1 MRVTGTILMFLWL
14 LTLQAQQQYRY
25 RLDFTVGSR
34 DFVDTVQIEY
44 ERGQVYVPVTIDGQQ
59 LRFKLDTGSSQGVV
73 YDDTPVKG
81 LRPIGHIRSEDATGA
96 SRPVKM
102 VELPPMTIGGLTLRG
117 YKAALH
123 QRQVRRRGEDGII
136 GFDLLRKMAA
146 KIDVRHQ
153 RMILT
158 DRKKWVKDE
167 QGYMLPYK
175 LVNHTPRVQIDPVE
189 GETATV
195 VMDTG
200 SRQLLSLNRSWVA
213 ASLAGNEEARTQ
225 VEGRCTGQMAIGNFG
240 VEPEAEVVFLG
251 LHAVRWGDLQ
261 LRDVH
266 CITSQGNSHI
276 GAPLL
281 THGTLTVNPFQ
292 RRLVFQPYDELKE
305 TTDEGKLMSY
315 CVIGNEQ
322 LRIAFV
328 PKQGRA
334 VVGLIW
340 DRCDAYRQGFRQ
352 GDIIEQ
358 IDGRDVSFDDFLRFR
373 AVYGQQYQFTLRDR
387 YGVHRTLRAEMPTLK
402 RASP

>member
-1 MRVTGTILMFLWL
+1 
-14 LTLQAQQQYRY
+14 
-25 RLDFTVGSR
+25 
-34 DFVDTVQIEY
+34 
-44 ERGQVYVPVTIDGQQ
+44 
-59 LRFKLDTGSSQGVV
+59 
-73 YDDTPVKG
+73 
-81 LRPIGHIRSEDATGA
+81 
-96 SRPVKM
+96 
-102 VELPPMTIGGLTLRG
+102 
-117 YKAALH
+117 
-123 QRQVRRRGEDGII
+123 
-136 GFDLLRKMAA
+136 
-146 KIDVRHQ
+146 
-153 RMILT
+153 
-158 DRKKWVKDE
+158 
-167 QGYMLPYK
+167 MLPYK

>member
-1 MRVTGTILMFLWL
+1 MRVTGIMLMFLWL
-14 LTLQAQQQYRY
+14 QTMQAQQQYRY

-73 YDDTPVKG
+73 YDDTPLKG
-81 LRPIGHIRSEDATGA
+81 MRPIGHIRSEDATGA
-96 SRPVKM
+96 SRPVTM
-102 VELPPMTIGGLTLRG
+102 VELPMMSIGDLTLRG

-123 QRQVRRRGEDGII
+123 QRQVKRRGEDGII

-158 DRKKWVKDE
+158 DRKKMLKGE
-167 QGYMLPYK
+167 QGFSLPYK
-175 LVNHTPRVQIDPVE
+175 LVNYTPRVQIEPVE
-189 GETATV
+189 SEEATV
-195 VMDTG
+195 VIDTG
-200 SRQLLSLNRSWVA
+200 SRELLSLNRSWTA
-213 ASLAGNEEARTQ
+213 ACLAGNEEARAQ
-225 VEGRCTGQMAIGNFG
+225 VEGRCIGQMAIGHFG

-266 CITSQGNSHI
+266 CITSHGNSHI

-292 RRLVFQPYDELKE
+292 RRLVFQPYDEQMEL
-305 TTDEGKLMSY
+305 TDGGKALSY
-315 CVIGNEQ
+315 CQIGNEQ
-322 LRIAFV
+322 RRIAFV

-340 DRCDAYRQGFRQ
+340 ERSDAYRQGFRQ

-358 IDGRDVSFDDFLRFR
+358 IDGCDVSFDDFLRFR
-373 AVYGQQYQFTLRDR
+373 AVYDQQYQFTLRDR
-387 YGVHRTLRAEMPTLK
+387 HGMQRTLRAEMPTLK
-402 RASP
+402 RPK